1 MVTSTYTERQ
11 KCLWFQRFIKSVFI
25 CIMHIFILLIF
36 FTASAYWM
44 LTEVFS
50 ILSPFFNDC
59 KHSLFPFIF
68 CYNRTFFRGRFCKK
82 SYWNQKKNSR
92 ILSLKNDRT
101 SFKTFVSRTF
111 FPGDFFSTVK
121 PLIKKTSKEFIKC
134 RILHFL
140 IMECCRYLVF

>member
-1 MVTSTYTERQ
+1 MFRIHDFTLEYESLKLWLRAHIQ
-11 KCLWFQRFIKSVFI
+11 KDRSVYDFKDLSVFI
-25 CIMHIFILLIF
+25 CISILLIF

-44 LTEVFS
+44 LTEVVL

-59 KHSLFPFIF
+59 KHSMFPCIF

-82 SYWNQKKNSR
+82 SYWNQIKNSR

-111 FPGDFFSTVK
+111 FPEDFFSTK
-121 PLIKKTSKEFIKC
+121 I
-134 RILHFL
+134 
-140 IMECCRYLVF
+140 